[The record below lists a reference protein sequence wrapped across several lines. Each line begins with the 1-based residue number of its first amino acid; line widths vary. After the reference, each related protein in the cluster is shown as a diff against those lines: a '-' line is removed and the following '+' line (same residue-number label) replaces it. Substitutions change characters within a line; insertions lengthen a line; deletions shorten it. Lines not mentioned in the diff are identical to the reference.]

1 MVRRRVEGR
10 GGGGEAASAAAGRVG
25 AAVDQ
30 VRLHVEGQ
38 KAGAGLEGSLRNTI
52 ITRIRIQSSRL
63 HESNLATCQ
72 YFLTLADLSAPPP
85 LTIKQILVRLRLGVR
100 MLNDLVGMTERL

>member
-10 GGGGEAASAAAGRVG
+10 GGGGEAASAAAIGRVG

-38 KAGAGLEGSLRNTI
+38 EAGAGLEGREGGSRNTI

-63 HESNLATCQ
+63 QESNLATCQ
-72 YFLTLADLSAPPP
+72 YFRTLAD
-85 LTIKQILVRLRLGVR
+85 
-100 MLNDLVGMTERL
+100 

>member
-10 GGGGEAASAAAGRVG
+10 GGGGEAASAAAIGRVG

-38 KAGAGLEGSLRNTI
+38 EAGAGLEGREEGQEIPSSLEIEYSPVGFKNQIWRLANI
-52 ITRIRIQSSRL
+52 FEHLLTRVHLPLQQS
-63 HESNLATCQ
+63 NK
-72 YFLTLADLSAPPP
+72 F
-85 LTIKQILVRLRLGVR
+85 
-100 MLNDLVGMTERL
+100 